1 MMQEMQEKW
10 VRSLGWEDPVAK
22 KMATQS
28 SILAWESPWTD
39 ELGKLQSTGS
49 QRVRHYLGT
58 ELSEGNQIQALRNLD
73 SEEWGTV

>member
-1 MMQEMQEKW
+1 MQETP
-10 VRSLGWEDPVAK
+10 VLFLGQEDPLEK
-22 KMATQS
+22 EMATQS